1 MRAELVAIL
10 MALEWIDEY
19 HPIAVVILT
28 DLVWALEAI
37 KNVKESSIV
46 FEICYTKIYWL

>member
-19 HPIAVVILT
+19 DPIAVVILT
-28 DLVWALEAI
+28 DSVSAIEVI
-37 KNVKESSIV
+37 KNMKESMAYSS
-46 FEICYTKIYWL
+46 